1 MSWRTESSQMTSTS
15 GLSRIVNSAA
25 VGDKADDGL
34 SLHSAHRTSH
44 SQLLY
49 PQQTHYSSSNYSAV
63 AVTSSGST
71 LLNSTSVDNSISATE
86 KRVGNVSNNDKR
98 VLDGLHRLR
107 PTPTAPSMFATSSSL
122 DSPHSTTLE
131 LPPWPPSPLPEDTRK
146 RNWFAV
152 YDPALDPK
160 KSKGKDIIYRYD
172 GRPETVPGTVNP
184 APLGVKDPRIEA
196 RKTGKELTGRGM
208 RKCRSTFYTLEW
220 EVSPSS

>member
-1 MSWRTESSQMTSTS
+1 MSWRAESTQMASTS

-44 SQLLY
+44 SQPLY
-49 PQQTHYSSSNYSAV
+49 PQQTLYSSSNYSTAAV
-63 AVTSSGST
+63 ASGGST
-71 LLNSTSVDNSISATE
+71 LLNSTSVDNSLSATE

-98 VLDGLHRLR
+98 VLDGLYRSR
-107 PTPTAPSMFATSSSL
+107 PTPTAPSMFATSSL
-122 DSPHSTTLE
+122 DSPHSTALE
-131 LPPWPPSPLPEDTRK
+131 LPPWPPSPLPEDARK

-184 APLGVKDPRIEA
+184 VPLGIKDPRIEA
-196 RKTGKELTGRGM
+196 RKAGKELTGRGM
-208 RKCRSTFYTLEW
+208 RKCRSTFYTLAW
-220 EVSPSS
+220 EVSATS